1 MLREYQKRSGVTVNA
16 VYDTEETKSTGL
28 ANRLL
33 AEKAR
38 PQADVFWSNEPV
50 RTLVLK
56 SRDVLAPY
64 RSPSAQGI
72 PAVLVDP
79 EGYWTGFSARIRV
92 IAYNTTLV
100 KPDEAPRSVF
110 DLADPKWRGQVAIAD
125 PRFGSTSFH
134 VAALYALAGDEK
146 MDDFFR
152 RLKANGV
159 RVVDGNSVVRDLV
172 ARGEVKVGLTDTDDV
187 NVAIEDGQPIAM
199 VLPDKDGLGVPV
211 MPNMVS
217 LIANAPH
224 PDEGRKLVDYLLS
237 ADVERQLAQ
246 SEAVQIPLHAGVPGS
261 EEHPGDRHLQ
271 ADDARLREGRR
282 AGSRTRRGAS
292 PTFSDSEPLRG
303 QDERR
308 ARSMW
313 GWRSSRTVVIG
324 VGGVR
329 SLRLLSPAA
338 RLPVATSLTG
348 MSAAAMALLLD
359 ARQRTCWP
367 TRPYWARRA
376 ALSTAIGAPL
386 GITLARVPLKRK
398 NALRVVLA
406 APMLLPPYVVALAWT
421 YFGPACSRRSST
433 AMSRR
438 RGPTAC
444 RRRSSC

>member
-1 MLREYQKRSGVTVNA
+1 MAPLARLITIQVCAAVAASGACRSSESPPGATRQVTVYVSTDRVFSEPVLREYEKRSSVTVNA

-64 RSPSAQGI
+64 NSPSAQGI
-72 PAVLVDP
+72 PSVLVDP
-79 EGYWTGFSARIRV
+79 NGYWTGFSARIRV

-110 DLADPKWRGQVAIAD
+110 DLADPKWRGQAAIAD

-152 RLKANGV
+152 RLKANSV

-187 NVAIEDGQPIAM
+187 NVALEDGQPIAM

-224 PDEGRKLVDYLLS
+224 PEEGRKLVDYLLS

-246 SEAVQIPLHAGVPGS
+246 SEAVQIPLHAGVQGPRNI
-261 EEHPGDRHLQ
+261 PAID
-271 ADDARLREGRR
+271 
-282 AGSRTRRGAS
+282 
-292 PTFSDSEPLRG
+292 TFKPMTLDYG
-303 QDERR
+303 K
-308 ARSMW
+308 A
-313 GWRSSRTVVIG
+313 
-324 VGGVR
+324 
-329 SLRLLSPAA
+329 AA
-338 RLPVATSLTG
+338 RVEDVTKRLAG
-348 MSAAAMALLLD
+348 
-359 ARQRTCWP
+359 
-367 TRPYWARRA
+367 
-376 ALSTAIGAPL
+376 IL
-386 GITLARVPLKRK
+386 GL
-398 NALRVVLA
+398 
-406 APMLLPPYVVALAWT
+406 
-421 YFGPACSRRSST
+421 
-433 AMSRR
+433 
-438 RGPTAC
+438 
-444 RRRSSC
+444 